1 MSCVLKAHPLG
12 VQQPGYNA
20 DTPQYKLHSLRTH
33 GGVHPFP
40 TRRNGAVVSQPQDQ
54 HLSPSSCVTQHNFL
68 WQFWG
73 ILRHL
78 RRQFNARML
87 LVASKHFIDSWRD
100 QSIYSGTC
108 PTAVSLCASVSGRGR
123 HYFTFSAAY
132 GLSLAAKFCRHVVGF
147 CIMDSTHRVE

>member
-54 HLSPSSCVTQHNFL
+54 QFSPSSCVTRHNFL